1 MTVVPSLLFY
11 AIGVLMQQDI
21 FNESS
26 QLSALWWISYITIR
40 NKCGACRLFSVQRS
54 DLIE

>member
-1 MTVVPSLLFY
+1 
-11 AIGVLMQQDI
+11 MQQHI

-26 QLSALWWISYITIR
+26 QLSTLWWIGYITGR
-40 NKCGACRLFSVQRS
+40 NKCGACRLLIVERS